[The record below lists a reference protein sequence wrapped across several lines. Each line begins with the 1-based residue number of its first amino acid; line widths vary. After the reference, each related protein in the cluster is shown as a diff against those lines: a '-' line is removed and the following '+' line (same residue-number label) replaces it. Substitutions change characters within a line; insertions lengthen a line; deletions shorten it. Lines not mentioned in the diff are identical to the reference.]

1 MSVQITIIG
10 LGQVGSSIGLA
21 LAEQKSIKRV
31 GHDKNY
37 ETARAAHKAGA
48 VDETKINLPAS
59 VLDANIVILCLPLSE
74 IRETLKFI
82 ADDLQEGAVILDT
95 APAKAKVAT
104 WVNELIPHGRY
115 YVGLAPAAGANYLHG
130 IDLGVEAARVDLFN
144 NGLFLVNA
152 PSGTP
157 GEAVKLAT
165 DLIELL
171 GAQSLFTDPMEADGL
186 LAATHLLP
194 QLAAAALLDATV
206 DQPGWVE
213 ARKVAARP
221 YATATAALAY
231 HDEAKSLGEAALGNR
246 ESVIRVLDAYVASL
260 QKLRDD
266 IDRGDDQSVSEF
278 LEDAVKAR
286 DRWLN
291 ERTRAD
297 WQNPTTQQT
306 DSTTLGERMNQM
318 IFGRLMDRNKKR
330 K

>member
-10 LGQVGSSIGLA
+10 LGQVGTSIGLA

-31 GHDKNY
+31 GHDKNF
-37 ETARAAHKAGA
+37 EAARAAHKAGA

-59 VLDANIVILCLPLSE
+59 VIDANIVLLCLPLSE
-74 IRETLKFI
+74 IRETLKYI
-82 ADDLQEGAVILDT
+82 SDDLQEGTVILDT
-95 APAKAKVAT
+95 APAKAKVAE
-104 WVNELIPHGRY
+104 WVNEFIPQGRY

-157 GEAVKLAT
+157 EEAVKLAT

-171 GAQSLFTDPMEADGL
+171 GAQALFTDPMEADGL
-186 LAATHLLP
+186 LASTHILP

-213 ARKVAARP
+213 ARKIAARP

-231 HDEAKSLGEAALGNR
+231 HDEAQSLGDAALANR
-246 ESVIRVLDAYVASL
+246 ENILRVLDAYMSSL
-260 QKLRDD
+260 QKLRDE
-266 IDRGDDQSVSEF
+266 IDHGDARSVAEF
-278 LEDAVKAR
+278 LDDAVKAR
-286 DRWLN
+286 DRWLH
-291 ERTRAD
+291 ERTKAD
-297 WQNPTTQQT
+297 WQNPGTPT
-306 DSTTLGERMNQM
+306 DSTS
-318 IFGRLMDRNKKR
+318 FGDRLNHMFFGKFMDRNKKR

>member
-10 LGQVGSSIGLA
+10 LGQVGTSIGLA

-59 VLDANIVILCLPLSE
+59 VIDANIVLLCLPLSE

-82 ADDLQEGAVILDT
+82 ADDLQDGTVILDT
-95 APAKAKVAT
+95 APAKVKVAA
-104 WVNELIPHGRY
+104 WVNEFIPQGRY
-115 YVGLAPAAGANYLHG
+115 YVGLSPAAGANYLHG
-130 IDLGVEAARVDLFN
+130 IDLGVEAARIDLFK

-171 GAQSLFTDPMEADGL
+171 GAQALFTDPMEADGL
-186 LAATHLLP
+186 LASTHLLP

-213 ARKVAARP
+213 ARKVAGRP
-221 YATATAALAY
+221 YATVTAAIAY
-231 HDEAKSLGEAALGNR
+231 HDEAQSLSDAALGTR
-246 ESVIRVLDAYVASL
+246 ESVLRVLDAYMSSL
-260 QKLRDD
+260 QKLRDE
-266 IDRGDDQSVSEF
+266 IDHGDDRSVAEF

-286 DRWLN
+286 DRWLH
-291 ERTRAD
+291 ERSRAD
-297 WQNPTTQQT
+297 WQNPGTQT
-306 DSTTLGERMNQM
+306 DSSSFGERMNQM
-318 IFGRLMDRNKKR
+318 IFGKLMDRNKKR

>member
-37 ETARAAHKAGA
+37 ETARAAHKVGA

-82 ADDLQEGAVILDT
+82 ADDLQEGTVILDT

-246 ESVIRVLDAYVASL
+246 ESVIRVLDAYMSSL

-266 IDRGDDQSVSEF
+266 IDRGDDQSVAEF

-286 DRWLN
+286 DRWLH

-306 DSTTLGERMNQM
+306 DSTTLGERMNHM

>member
-10 LGQVGSSIGLA
+10 LGQVGTSIGLA

-59 VLDANIVILCLPLSE
+59 VIDANIVLLCLPLSE

-82 ADDLQEGAVILDT
+82 ADDLKDGTVILDT
-95 APAKAKVAT
+95 APAKAKVAA
-104 WVNELIPHGRY
+104 WVNELIPQGRY
-115 YVGLAPAAGANYLHG
+115 YIGLAPAAGSNYLHG

-171 GAQSLFTDPMEADGL
+171 GAQALFTDPVEADGL
-186 LAATHLLP
+186 LASTHLLP
-194 QLAAAALLDATV
+194 QLAAAALLDATI

-231 HDEAKSLGEAALGNR
+231 HDEAQSLGEAAVGNR
-246 ESVIRVLDAYVASL
+246 ESVLRVLDAYMSSL

-266 IDRGDDQSVSEF
+266 IDHGNDDSVTEF

-286 DRWLN
+286 DRWLH

-297 WQNPTTQQT
+297 WQNPGTPT
-306 DSTTLGERMNQM
+306 DSSSFGERINHMF
-318 IFGRLMDRNKKR
+318 FGKFMERNKKR

>member
-10 LGQVGSSIGLA
+10 LGQVGTSIGLA

-59 VLDANIVILCLPLSE
+59 VIDANIVLLCLPFSE

-82 ADDLQEGAVILDT
+82 ADDLQDGTVILDT
-95 APAKAKVAT
+95 APAKVKVVE
-104 WVNELIPHGRY
+104 WINEFIPQGRY
-115 YVGLAPAAGANYLHG
+115 YVGLSPAAGANYLHG
-130 IDLGVEAARVDLFN
+130 IDLGVEAARADLFN

-171 GAQSLFTDPMEADGL
+171 GAQALFTDPMEADGL
-186 LAATHLLP
+186 LASTHLLP

-221 YATATAALAY
+221 YATVTAAIAY
-231 HDEAKSLGEAALGNR
+231 HDEAQSLGDAALGTR
-246 ESVIRVLDAYVASL
+246 ESVLRVLDAYMSSL
-260 QKLRDD
+260 QKLRDE
-266 IDRGDDQSVSEF
+266 IDHGDDRSVAEF

-286 DRWLN
+286 DRWLH
-291 ERTRAD
+291 ERSRAD
-297 WQNPTTQQT
+297 WQNPGTQT
-306 DSTTLGERMNQM
+306 DSSSFGERMNQM
-318 IFGRLMDRNKKR
+318 IFGKLMDRNKKR

>member
-37 ETARAAHKAGA
+37 ETARASHKAGA

-59 VLDANIVILCLPLSE
+59 VIDANIVLLCLPLSE

-82 ADDLQEGAVILDT
+82 ADDLQDGTVVLDT

-104 WVNELIPHGRY
+104 WVNEFIPHGRY
-115 YVGLAPAAGANYLHG
+115 YVGLSPAAGANYLHG

-171 GAQSLFTDPMEADGL
+171 GAQSMFTDPVEADGL
-186 LAATHLLP
+186 LASTHLLP

-221 YATATAALAY
+221 YATVTAALAY
-231 HDEAKSLGEAALGNR
+231 QDEAKSLGEAALGNR
-246 ESVIRVLDAYVASL
+246 ENVLRVLDAYMASL
-260 QKLRDD
+260 QKLRND
-266 IDRGDDQSVSEF
+266 INSGEDQSVVEF
-278 LEDAVKAR
+278 IEDAVKAR
-286 DRWLN
+286 DRWLH

-297 WQNPTTQQT
+297 WQNPDTQT
-306 DSTTLGERMNQM
+306 DSSTFGERVNQM
-318 IFGRLMDRNKKR
+318 IFGKLMDRNKKR

>member
-59 VLDANIVILCLPLSE
+59 VIDANIVLLCLPLSE

-82 ADDLQEGAVILDT
+82 ADDLQEGTVILDT

-104 WVNELIPHGRY
+104 WVNEFIPHGRY

-130 IDLGVEAARVDLFN
+130 IDLGVEAARVDLFT
-144 NGLFLVNA
+144 NGVFLVNA

-171 GAQSLFTDPMEADGL
+171 GAQFLFTDPVEADGL

-221 YATATAALAY
+221 YATVTAGLAY
-231 HDEAKSLGEAALGNR
+231 HDEAKSLGEATLANR
-246 ESVIRVLDAYVASL
+246 ENVIRVLDAYVASL

-266 IDRGDDQSVSEF
+266 ISRGEDQSVAEF
-278 LEDAVKAR
+278 LADAVKAR
-286 DRWLN
+286 DRWLH

-297 WQNPTTQQT
+297 WQNPVTET
-306 DSTTLGERMNQM
+306 DSTPFGERVNQM
-318 IFGRLMDRNKKR
+318 VFGKWLNRNKKP

>member
-10 LGQVGSSIGLA
+10 LGQVGASIGLA

-59 VLDANIVILCLPLSE
+59 VIDANIVLLCLPLSE
-74 IRETLKFI
+74 MRETLKFI
-82 ADDLQEGAVILDT
+82 ADDLQDGTVILDT

-104 WVNELIPHGRY
+104 WVNEYIPQGRY
-115 YVGLAPAAGANYLHG
+115 YVGLSPAAGANYLHG
-130 IDLGVEAARVDLFN
+130 IDLGVEAARVDLFK

-152 PSGTP
+152 PHGTP

-171 GAQSLFTDPMEADGL
+171 GAQFLFTDSLEADGL
-186 LAATHLLP
+186 LASTHLLP

-221 YATATAALAY
+221 YATVTAALAY
-231 HDEAKSLGEAALGNR
+231 HDEAQSLGEAALGNR
-246 ESVIRVLDAYVASL
+246 ENVLRVLDTYMSSL
-260 QKLRDD
+260 QKLRDE
-266 IDRGDDQSVSEF
+266 IEYGDDRSIAEF
-278 LEDAVKAR
+278 LEDAVKSR
-286 DRWLN
+286 DRWLH
-291 ERTRAD
+291 ERTKAD
-297 WQNPTTQQT
+297 WQNPGTQT
-306 DSTTLGERMNQM
+306 DSSSFGERMNHM
-318 IFGRLMDRNKKR
+318 FFGKLMDRNRKR

>member
-10 LGQVGSSIGLA
+10 LGQVGTSIGLA

-59 VLDANIVILCLPLSE
+59 VIDANIVLLCLPLSE
-74 IRETLKFI
+74 MRETLKFI
-82 ADDLQEGAVILDT
+82 ADDLQDGTVILDT

-104 WVNELIPHGRY
+104 WVNEYIPQGRY
-115 YVGLAPAAGANYLHG
+115 YIGLSPAAGANYLHG
-130 IDLGVEAARVDLFN
+130 IDLGVEAAHVDLFK

-152 PSGTP
+152 PHGTP

-171 GAQSLFTDPMEADGL
+171 GAQFLFTDSVEADGL
-186 LAATHLLP
+186 LASTHLLP

-231 HDEAKSLGEAALGNR
+231 HDEAQSLGEAALGNR
-246 ESVIRVLDAYVASL
+246 ENVLRVLDTYMSSL
-260 QKLRDD
+260 QKLRDE
-266 IDRGDDQSVSEF
+266 IEHGDDRSVAEF
-278 LEDAVKAR
+278 LDDAVKSR
-286 DRWLN
+286 DRWLH
-291 ERTRAD
+291 ERTKAD
-297 WQNPTTQQT
+297 WQNPGTQT
-306 DSTTLGERMNQM
+306 DSSSFGERINHMF
-318 IFGRLMDRNKKR
+318 FGKLMDRNKKR

>member
-1 MSVQITIIG
+1 
-10 LGQVGSSIGLA
+10 VGSSIGLA
-21 LAEQKSIKRV
+21 LAEQKSIRRV

-59 VLDANIVILCLPLSE
+59 VIDANIVLLCLPLSE

-82 ADDLQEGAVILDT
+82 ADDLQEGTVILDT

-104 WVNELIPHGRY
+104 WVNEFIPHGRY

-130 IDLGVEAARVDLFN
+130 IDFGVEAARVDLFN

-171 GAQSLFTDPMEADGL
+171 GAQSLFTDPVEADGL

-221 YATATAALAY
+221 YATVTAALAY

-246 ESVIRVLDAYVASL
+246 ENVIRVLDAYIASL
-260 QKLRDD
+260 QNLRDD
-266 IDRGDDQSVSEF
+266 IKSGDDQSVAEF
-278 LEDAVKAR
+278 IGDAVKAR
-286 DRWLN
+286 DRWLH

-297 WQNPTTQQT
+297 WQNTVTET
-306 DSTTLGERMNQM
+306 DSTPFGERVNQM
-318 IFGRLMDRNKKR
+318 IFGKWMNRNKKP

>member
-10 LGQVGSSIGLA
+10 LGQVGTSIGLA

-31 GHDKNY
+31 GHDKNFD
-37 ETARAAHKAGA
+37 TARAAHKAGA

-59 VLDANIVILCLPLSE
+59 VIDANIVLLCLPLSE

-82 ADDLQEGAVILDT
+82 SDDLQEGTVILDT
-95 APAKAKVAT
+95 APAKAKVAE
-104 WVNELIPHGRY
+104 WVNELIPQGRY

-130 IDLGVEAARVDLFN
+130 IDLGVEAARVDLFK

-152 PSGTP
+152 PQGTP

-171 GAQSLFTDPMEADGL
+171 GAQALFTDPVEADGL
-186 LAATHLLP
+186 LASTHILP

-231 HDEAKSLGEAALGNR
+231 HDEAHSLGDAALGNR
-246 ESVIRVLDAYVASL
+246 ENVLRVLDAYIFSL
-260 QKLRDD
+260 QKLRDE
-266 IDRGDDQSVSEF
+266 IDHGDESSVTEF
-278 LEDAVKAR
+278 LDDAVKAR
-286 DRWLN
+286 DRWLH
-291 ERTRAD
+291 ERTKAD
-297 WQNPTTQQT
+297 WQDPGTQS
-306 DSTTLGERMNQM
+306 DSSSFGERMNHM
-318 IFGRLMDRNKKR
+318 FFGKFMERNKKR

>member
-10 LGQVGSSIGLA
+10 LGQVGTSIGLA

-31 GHDKNY
+31 GHDKNF

-48 VDETKINLPAS
+48 VDETKVNLPAS
-59 VLDANIVILCLPLSE
+59 VIDANIVLLSLPLSE

-82 ADDLQEGAVILDT
+82 SDDLQEGTVILDT
-95 APAKAKVAT
+95 APAKGKVAE
-104 WVNELIPHGRY
+104 WVNELIPQGRY
-115 YVGLAPAAGANYLHG
+115 YVGLAPAAGASYLHG
-130 IDLGVEAARVDLFN
+130 IDLGVEAARIDLFK

-152 PSGTP
+152 PHGTP

-171 GAQSLFTDPMEADGL
+171 GAQSLFTDSVEADGL
-186 LAATHLLP
+186 LASTHILP

-221 YATATAALAY
+221 YATVTAALAY
-231 HDEAKSLGEAALGNR
+231 HDEAPSLGEAAVGNR
-246 ESVIRVLDAYVASL
+246 ENVLRVLDAYMSSL
-260 QKLRDD
+260 QKLRDE
-266 IDRGDDQSVSEF
+266 IDHGDNRSVAEF
-278 LEDAVKAR
+278 LDDAVKAR
-286 DRWLN
+286 DRWLH
-291 ERTRAD
+291 ERAKAD
-297 WQNPTTQQT
+297 WQNPGTPA
-306 DSTTLGERMNQM
+306 DSSSFGERINHMF
-318 IFGRLMDRNKKR
+318 FGKLMDRNKKR

>member
-10 LGQVGSSIGLA
+10 LGQVGTSIGLA

-59 VLDANIVILCLPLSE
+59 VVDANIVLLCLPLSE
-74 IRETLKFI
+74 MRQTLKFI
-82 ADDLQEGAVILDT
+82 ADDLQDGTVILDM
-95 APAKAKVAT
+95 APAKAKVAA
-104 WVNELIPHGRY
+104 WVNEFIPQGRY

-171 GAQSLFTDPMEADGL
+171 GAQALFTDSMEADGL
-186 LAATHLLP
+186 LASTHLLP

-221 YATATAALAY
+221 YATVTAALAY
-231 HDEAKSLGEAALGNR
+231 HDEAQSLGEAALGNR
-246 ESVIRVLDAYVASL
+246 ESVLRVLDAYMSSL

-266 IDRGDDQSVSEF
+266 IDHGDDRSVAEF

-286 DRWLN
+286 DRWLH

-297 WQNPTTQQT
+297 WQNPGTPT
-306 DSTTLGERMNQM
+306 DSSTFGERMNQM
-318 IFGRLMDRNKKR
+318 IFGKLMDRNKKR

>member
-10 LGQVGSSIGLA
+10 LGQVGTSIGLA

-59 VLDANIVILCLPLSE
+59 VIDANIVLLCLPLSE
-74 IRETLKFI
+74 MRETLKFI
-82 ADDLQEGAVILDT
+82 SDDLQDGTVILDM
-95 APAKAKVAT
+95 APAKAKVAE
-104 WVNELIPHGRY
+104 WVNEFIPQGRY
-115 YVGLAPAAGANYLHG
+115 YVGLSPAAGANYLHG
-130 IDLGVEAARVDLFN
+130 IDLGVEAARVDLFK

-152 PSGTP
+152 PHGTP

-171 GAQSLFTDPMEADGL
+171 GAQVLFTDSLEADGL
-186 LAATHLLP
+186 LASTHVLP

-231 HDEAKSLGEAALGNR
+231 HDEAQSLGEAALGNR
-246 ESVIRVLDAYVASL
+246 ENVLRVLDAYMSSL
-260 QKLRDD
+260 QKLRDE
-266 IDRGDDQSVSEF
+266 IDHGDDRSVAEF

-286 DRWLN
+286 DRWLH

-297 WQNPTTQQT
+297 WQNPGTQT
-306 DSTTLGERMNQM
+306 DSSSFGERMNHM
-318 IFGRLMDRNKKR
+318 FFGKLMDRNKKR

>member
-21 LAEQKSIKRV
+21 LAEQKSIRRV

-59 VLDANIVILCLPLSE
+59 VLDANIVLLCLPLSE
-74 IRETLKFI
+74 VRETLKFI
-82 ADDLQEGAVILDT
+82 ADDLQEGAVILDM
-95 APAKAKVAT
+95 APAKAKVGT
-104 WVNELIPHGRY
+104 WVNEFIPHGRY
-115 YVGLAPAAGANYLHG
+115 YVGLSPAASPNYLHG
-130 IDLGVEAARVDLFN
+130 VDFGVDAARGDLFK

-171 GAQSLFTDPMEADGL
+171 GAQSLFTDPVEADGL

-221 YATATAALAY
+221 YATVAAALAY
-231 HDEAKSLGEAALGNR
+231 HDEAKSLGEATIGNR
-246 ESVIRVLDAYVASL
+246 ENVIRVLDAYIASL

-266 IDRGDDQSVSEF
+266 IKSGEDQSVAEF
-278 LEDAVKAR
+278 IEDAVKAH
-286 DRWLN
+286 DRWLH

-297 WQNPTTQQT
+297 WQNPVTQT
-306 DSTTLGERMNQM
+306 DSTRFGERMNQM
-318 IFGRLMDRNKKR
+318 IFGKLMDRNKKR

>member
-59 VLDANIVILCLPLSE
+59 VIDANIVLLCLPLSE
-74 IRETLKFI
+74 MRETLKFI
-82 ADDLQEGAVILDT
+82 ADDLQEGTVILDT

-104 WVNELIPHGRY
+104 WVNEFIPRGRH

-130 IDLGVEAARVDLFN
+130 IDLGVEAARADLFK

-171 GAQSLFTDPMEADGL
+171 GAQSMFTDPVEADGL

-206 DQPGWVE
+206 DQPGWIE

-221 YATATAALAY
+221 YATVTAALAY

-246 ESVIRVLDAYVASL
+246 ENVIRVLDAYMASL
-260 QKLRDD
+260 QELRDD
-266 IDRGDDQSVSEF
+266 INSADEQSVAEF
-278 LEDAVKAR
+278 IEDAVKAR
-286 DRWLN
+286 DRWLH

-297 WQNPTTQQT
+297 WQNQVTQT
-306 DSTTLGERMNQM
+306 DSTPFGERLNQM
-318 IFGRLMDRNKKR
+318 IFGNLMNRNKKR